1 MRTENM
7 GFEFSL
13 QGLLRVRE
21 SFEKKEEQK
30 LTLAIAELKRL
41 HAILEE
47 VRKQLTSTAVRL
59 YQLLVRGTT
68 GADLHLLCLERILLE
83 RGEETLAESVRTALK
98 EVQAQLARYQAA
110 KQKRK
115 ILDDLREQQL
125 ALFLLAERRKDQ
137 QKLDDAYLVGR
148 TSHPTG
154 KSVA

>member
-30 LTLAIAELKRL
+30 LALAIGELKCL
-41 HAILEE
+41 NTMLER
-47 VRKQLTSTAVRL
+47 VREQLTSTADRL
-59 YQLLVRGTT
+59 SSLLARGTT
-68 GADLHLLCLERILLE
+68 GANLHLLCFEKVLLE
-83 RGEETLAESVRTALK
+83 RREQALAESVSAALK
-98 EVQAQLARYQAA
+98 EVQDQQTRFREA

-115 ILDDLREQQL
+115 ILLDLREKQFT
-125 ALFLLAERRKDQ
+125 LFLLTEGRKDQ
-137 QKLDDAYLVGR
+137 QKLDDAYLLRR
-148 TSHPTG
+148 TSNHTG